1 MQKKFLFQIKAQNK
15 LKLAQYLEEQTK
27 IRINPASIF
36 DIQVK
41 RIHEYKRQLLNVL
54 HAITMYNRIKK
65 NPKDPK
71 IVPRTIMIGELFDN
85 YIHIHMNICRSLVYT
100 LKLIYCPVDNMR
112 HVQSLQVKIFWDLH
126 LNTLI
131 NTDVFFKIIMSI
143 ILMLMKLSQAQLK
156 CHNYAK
162 IVFLVLNNVD
172 LRYHMVHIQ
181 YFFIGL

>member
-1 MQKKFLFQIKAQNK
+1 MKKTFLFQIKAQNK

-71 IVPRTIMIGELFDN
+71 IVPRTIMIGELFHNHKCMYVYILYLVIASYVIFGFTFKYLDKYRHVFQDN
-85 YIHIHMNICRSLVYT
+85 YVNYTNVYEIKSST
-100 LKLIYCPVDNMR
+100 IEVP
-112 HVQSLQVKIFWDLH
+112 
-126 LNTLI
+126 
-131 NTDVFFKIIMSI
+131 
-143 ILMLMKLSQAQLK
+143 
-156 CHNYAK
+156 
-162 IVFLVLNNVD
+162 
-172 LRYHMVHIQ
+172 
-181 YFFIGL
+181 

>member
-1 MQKKFLFQIKAQNK
+1 MEKTFHFQIKAQNK

-85 YIHIHMNICRSLVYT
+85 YTHISRYL
-100 LKLIYCPVDNMR
+100 
-112 HVQSLQVKIFWDLH
+112 FWDLQEY
-126 LNTLI
+126 LDKYRL
-131 NTDVFFKIIMSI
+131 VF
-143 ILMLMKLSQAQLK
+143 QD
-156 CHNYAK
+156 NYVNYIKADEITSSTTK
-162 IVFLVLNNVD
+162 VP
-172 LRYHMVHIQ
+172 
-181 YFFIGL
+181 

>member
-1 MQKKFLFQIKAQNK
+1 MTSLGRNCYRFMRGIANRFSLKCKIVFHFFFQIKAQNK

-85 YIHIHMNICRSLVYT
+85 HMTR
-100 LKLIYCPVDNMR
+100 
-112 HVQSLQVKIFWDLH
+112 WDMCSH
-126 LNTLI
+126 C
-131 NTDVFFKIIMSI
+131 
-143 ILMLMKLSQAQLK
+143 KLS
-156 CHNYAK
+156 
-162 IVFLVLNNVD
+162 
-172 LRYHMVHIQ
+172 
-181 YFFIGL
+181 YFGIYIWIPW

>member
-1 MQKKFLFQIKAQNK
+1 MSSCSPIPAILSFDDYVIDLERHKYIFYKIQNCISFSMQKKCLFQIKAQNK

-85 YIHIHMNICRSLVYT
+85 YTHIHMHKPYPNILDDTRRSLVNT
-100 LKLIYCPVDNMR
+100 LELICCPVDAMR
-112 HVQSLQVKIFWDLH
+112 HV
-126 LNTLI
+126 
-131 NTDVFFKIIMSI
+131 
-143 ILMLMKLSQAQLK
+143 
-156 CHNYAK
+156 
-162 IVFLVLNNVD
+162 
-172 LRYHMVHIQ
+172 
-181 YFFIGL
+181 